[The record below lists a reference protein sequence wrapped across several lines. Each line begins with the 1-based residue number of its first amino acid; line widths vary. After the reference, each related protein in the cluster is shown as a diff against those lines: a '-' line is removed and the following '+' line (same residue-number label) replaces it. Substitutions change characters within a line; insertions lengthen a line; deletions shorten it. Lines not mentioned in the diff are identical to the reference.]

1 MTENMI
7 QIITAFIGSLGF
19 AVFFG
24 IKGKQILLAGLGGA
38 LTWIVY
44 LVIADYLGGIFVPNM
59 LAAVFAA
66 LAICLSLSVSAMAAS
81 GLLKGFFQDVK
92 RPDGA
97 VIGTTYEQAT
107 DEIALKV
114 NVDGNTLMAV
124 AAFTD
129 KAPFIAAEMGIGNYQ
144 IVDGN
149 GKVVKDG
156 SYTEHTKIIDGQAEI
171 RIDISD
177 IDNGSYKLI
186 VTSFVAYNKADPPM
200 AVNGDWACNFTK

>member
-1 MTENMI
+1 MKYNNIKNIAEKIVMPEDMKIRIAENC
-7 QIITAFIGSLGF
+7 
-19 AVFFG
+19 
-24 IKGKQILLAGLGGA
+24 KKQISQQRKETTMKNNKL
-38 LTWIVY
+38 
-44 LVIADYLGGIFVPNM
+44 FKKP
-59 LAAVFAA
+59 AAVFAT

-114 NVDGNTLMAV
+114 NIDGDTLAV
-124 AAFTD
+124 IAAFTD

-156 SYTEHTKIIDGQAEI
+156 SYTEHTKIINGQAEI

>member
-1 MTENMI
+1 MKYNNIKNIAEKIVMPEDMKIRIAENC
-7 QIITAFIGSLGF
+7 
-19 AVFFG
+19 
-24 IKGKQILLAGLGGA
+24 KKQISQQRKETTMKNNKL
-38 LTWIVY
+38 
-44 LVIADYLGGIFVPNM
+44 FKKP
-59 LAAVFAA
+59 AAVFAT

-114 NVDGNTLMAV
+114 NIDGDTLAV
-124 AAFTD
+124 IAAFTD

-177 IDNGSYKLI
+177 IDNGSYKLV

>member
-1 MTENMI
+1 MKYNNIKNIAEKIVMPEDMKIRIAENC
-7 QIITAFIGSLGF
+7 
-19 AVFFG
+19 
-24 IKGKQILLAGLGGA
+24 KKQISQQRKETTMKNNKL
-38 LTWIVY
+38 
-44 LVIADYLGGIFVPNM
+44 FKKP
-59 LAAVFAA
+59 AAVFAT

-114 NVDGNTLMAV
+114 NIDGDTLAV
-124 AAFTD
+124 IAAFTD

>member
-1 MTENMI
+1 MKYNNIKNIAEKIVMPEDMKIRIAENC
-7 QIITAFIGSLGF
+7 
-19 AVFFG
+19 
-24 IKGKQILLAGLGGA
+24 KKQISQQRKETTMKNNKL
-38 LTWIVY
+38 
-44 LVIADYLGGIFVPNM
+44 FKKP
-59 LAAVFAA
+59 AAVFAT

-114 NVDGNTLMAV
+114 NIDGDTLAV
-124 AAFTD
+124 IAAFTD

-156 SYTEHTKIIDGQAEI
+156 SYTEHTKIIDGRAEI

-177 IDNGSYKLI
+177 IDNGSNKLI

>member
-1 MTENMI
+1 MKYNNIKNIAEKIVMPEDMKIRIAENC
-7 QIITAFIGSLGF
+7 
-19 AVFFG
+19 
-24 IKGKQILLAGLGGA
+24 KKQISQQRKETTMKNNKL
-38 LTWIVY
+38 
-44 LVIADYLGGIFVPNM
+44 FKKP
-59 LAAVFAA
+59 AAVFAT

-114 NVDGNTLMAV
+114 NIDGDTLAV
-124 AAFTD
+124 IAAFTD

-156 SYTEHTKIIDGQAEI
+156 SYTEHTKIIDGRAEI

-177 IDNGSYKLI
+177 IDNGSYKLV

>member
-1 MTENMI
+1 MKYNNIKNIAEKIVMPEDMKIRIAENC
-7 QIITAFIGSLGF
+7 
-19 AVFFG
+19 
-24 IKGKQILLAGLGGA
+24 KKQISQQRKETTMKNNKL
-38 LTWIVY
+38 
-44 LVIADYLGGIFVPNM
+44 FKKP
-59 LAAVFAA
+59 AAVFAT

-114 NVDGNTLMAV
+114 NVDGDTLSAIV
-124 AAFTD
+124 SFTD
-129 KAPFIAAEMGIGNYQ
+129 KVPFIAAEMGIGNYQ

-156 SYTEHTKIIDGQAEI
+156 SYTEHTKIIDGRAEI

-177 IDNGSYKLI
+177 IDNGSYKLV

>member
-1 MTENMI
+1 MKYNNIKNIAEKIVMPEDMKIRIAENC
-7 QIITAFIGSLGF
+7 
-19 AVFFG
+19 
-24 IKGKQILLAGLGGA
+24 KKQISQQRKETTMKNNKL
-38 LTWIVY
+38 
-44 LVIADYLGGIFVPNM
+44 FKKP
-59 LAAVFAA
+59 AAVFAA

-114 NVDGNTLMAV
+114 NVDGDTLAAI

-129 KAPFIAAEMGIGNYQ
+129 KAPFIASEMGIGNYQ

-186 VTSFVAYNKADPPM
+186 VTSFVAYSKADPPM

>member
-1 MTENMI
+1 MKYNNIKNIAEKIVMPEDMKIRIAENC
-7 QIITAFIGSLGF
+7 
-19 AVFFG
+19 
-24 IKGKQILLAGLGGA
+24 KKQISQQRKETTMKNNKL
-38 LTWIVY
+38 
-44 LVIADYLGGIFVPNM
+44 FKKP
-59 LAAVFAA
+59 AAVFAA

-114 NVDGNTLMAV
+114 NIDGDTLAV
-124 AAFTD
+124 IAAFTD

-156 SYTEHTKIIDGQAEI
+156 SYTEHTKIIDGRAEI

>member
-1 MTENMI
+1 MKYNNIKNIAEKIVMPEDMKIRIAENC
-7 QIITAFIGSLGF
+7 
-19 AVFFG
+19 
-24 IKGKQILLAGLGGA
+24 KKQISQQRKETTMKNNNL
-38 LTWIVY
+38 
-44 LVIADYLGGIFVPNM
+44 FKKP
-59 LAAVFAA
+59 AAVFAA

>member
-1 MTENMI
+1 MKYNNIKNIAEKIVMPEDMKIRIAENC
-7 QIITAFIGSLGF
+7 
-19 AVFFG
+19 
-24 IKGKQILLAGLGGA
+24 KKQISQQRKETTMKNNKL
-38 LTWIVY
+38 
-44 LVIADYLGGIFVPNM
+44 FKKP
-59 LAAVFAA
+59 AAVFAT

-114 NVDGNTLMAV
+114 NIDGDTLAAI

-177 IDNGSYKLI
+177 IDNGSYKLF

>member
-1 MTENMI
+1 MKYNNIKNIAEKIVMPEDMKIRIAENC
-7 QIITAFIGSLGF
+7 
-19 AVFFG
+19 
-24 IKGKQILLAGLGGA
+24 KKQISQQRKETTMKNNKL
-38 LTWIVY
+38 
-44 LVIADYLGGIFVPNM
+44 FKKP
-59 LAAVFAA
+59 AAVFAT

-114 NVDGNTLMAV
+114 NIDGDTLAV
-124 AAFTD
+124 IAAFTD

-156 SYTEHTKIIDGQAEI
+156 SYTELTKIIDGRAEI

>member
-1 MTENMI
+1 MKYNNIKNIAEKIVMPEDMKIRIAENC
-7 QIITAFIGSLGF
+7 
-19 AVFFG
+19 
-24 IKGKQILLAGLGGA
+24 KKQISQQRKETTMKNNKL
-38 LTWIVY
+38 
-44 LVIADYLGGIFVPNM
+44 FKKP
-59 LAAVFAA
+59 AAVFAA

-114 NVDGNTLMAV
+114 NIDGDTLAV
-124 AAFTD
+124 IAAFTD
-129 KAPFIAAEMGIGNYQ
+129 KAPFIAAEMGIGNYR

-156 SYTEHTKIIDGQAEI
+156 SYTEHTKIIDGRAEI

>member
-1 MTENMI
+1 MKYNNIKNIAEKIVMPEDMKIRIAENC
-7 QIITAFIGSLGF
+7 
-19 AVFFG
+19 
-24 IKGKQILLAGLGGA
+24 KKQISQQRKETTMKNNKL
-38 LTWIVY
+38 
-44 LVIADYLGGIFVPNM
+44 FKKP
-59 LAAVFAA
+59 AAVFAT

-114 NVDGNTLMAV
+114 NIDGDTLAV
-124 AAFTD
+124 IAAFTD

-156 SYTEHTKIIDGQAEI
+156 SYTEHTKIIDGRAEI

>member
-1 MTENMI
+1 MKYNNIKNIAEKIVMPEDMKIRIAENC
-7 QIITAFIGSLGF
+7 
-19 AVFFG
+19 
-24 IKGKQILLAGLGGA
+24 KKQISQQRKETTMKNNKL
-38 LTWIVY
+38 
-44 LVIADYLGGIFVPNM
+44 FKKP
-59 LAAVFAA
+59 AAVFAT

-114 NVDGNTLMAV
+114 NIDGDTLAV
-124 AAFTD
+124 IAAFTD

-149 GKVVKDG
+149 VKVVKDG
-156 SYTEHTKIIDGQAEI
+156 SYTEHTKIIDGRAEI

>member
-1 MTENMI
+1 MKYSNMKNVAEKI
-7 QIITAFIGSLGF
+7 VMPEDMKRRIITNCKLRISQTRKDSIMKKNKMFNR
-19 AVFFG
+19 
-24 IKGKQILLAGLGGA
+24 
-38 LTWIVY
+38 
-44 LVIADYLGGIFVPNM
+44 P
-59 LAAVFAA
+59 AAVFAA

-114 NVDGNTLMAV
+114 NIDGDTLAAI

-186 VTSFVAYNKADPPM
+186 VTSFVAYNKADTPM